1 MNGEGE
7 FLRVEDL
14 DVYQRLCHLHL
25 EICQLTHAWPE
36 EEKYELGSQARR
48 ASNSSPAQLA
58 EKNDDRHVRNK
69 IEGVNRAR
77 GEAAETLHHLYI
89 ARLKGYID
97 ENTFSRLTERYRQCI
112 RMLNGLER
120 RLELKLPTDDRRWRV
135 HEDGVGYPPSA
146 RGVPRDGSD
155 TRRPTPDTGHL
166 TPDT

>member
-89 ARLKGYID
+89 ARLEGYID
-97 ENTFSRLTERYRQCI
+97 ENTFSRLTERYRPCI

-155 TRRPTPDTGHL
+155 TRRPTLDT
-166 TPDT
+166 